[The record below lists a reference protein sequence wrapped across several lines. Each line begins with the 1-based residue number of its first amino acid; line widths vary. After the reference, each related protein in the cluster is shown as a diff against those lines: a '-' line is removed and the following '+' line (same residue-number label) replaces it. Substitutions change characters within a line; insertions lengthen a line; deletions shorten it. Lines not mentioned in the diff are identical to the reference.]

1 MIGAEEGLVC
11 KSMDKDNR
19 ALTLTIYFEL
29 LERIFASPIAKK
41 IANEK
46 NINLGDLSGSG
57 PNGRILKSDVESYT
71 PAGMLPFADICF
83 GSSTRGEGVLFQET
97 SSLTLSKQR

>member
-1 MIGAEEGLVC
+1 MN
-11 KSMDKDNR
+11 NR
-19 ALTLTIYFEL
+19 VLTLSICFEL

-57 PNGRILKSDVESYT
+57 PNGRILKADVESYT
-71 PAGMLPFADICF
+71 PAGMLPFNNICF
-83 GSSTRGEGVLFQET
+83 GIFDSWKRRFISGDQ
-97 SSLTLSKQR
+97 LTNAI

>member
-1 MIGAEEGLVC
+1 MIGAEEWLVC
-11 KSMDKDNR
+11 KSMDKDNP
-19 ALTLTIYFEL
+19 ALTLSNFFEL

-57 PNGRILKSDVESYT
+57 PNGRILKADVESYT
-71 PAGMLPFADICF
+71 PAGMQPFTDICF
-83 GSSTRGEGVLFQET
+83 GIFDSWNRRFIQET
-97 SSLTLSKQR
+97 ISLTLYNEQ